1 MICFKSLT
9 GNIIQIRDKLTL
21 FCTFTGCFKLTLLF
35 IELIIMISLVGRYEF
50 TIDAYLTDFRGK
62 ATLPMIGGF
71 MLQVAT
77 KHAEER
83 GFGYSA
89 MTSQERVW
97 VLSRM
102 AIEIFEYPKND
113 TIMVI
118 KTWVASVNRLF
129 TERYFAFE
137 DKDGKE
143 IGFAKS
149 LWASIDLK
157 TRKPT
162 NILELEGLS
171 DYIDSERQCPIE
183 TTNRIPPLKD
193 SYELATDFIV
203 KYSDV
208 DINRHLNSMKYI
220 EHLVDVFDI
229 DMFKEKEIHRIEIN
243 YIAEGHYGTK
253 LDILKREEENNSYIL
268 EMKDGEINICSARII
283 WK

>member
-1 MICFKSLT
+1 MF
-9 GNIIQIRDKLTL
+9 
-21 FCTFTGCFKLTLLF
+21 
-35 IELIIMISLVGRYEF
+35 ELIGKYEF
-50 TIDAYLTDFRGK
+50 TIDAYLADFRGK

-71 MLQVAT
+71 MLQAAT

-89 MTSQERVW
+89 MTSQQRVW

-102 AIEIFEYPKND
+102 AIEIFDYPKND
-113 TIMVI
+113 TTMVI

-137 DKDGKE
+137 NEEGQA

-149 LWASIDLK
+149 LWASIDLN

-162 NILELEGLS
+162 NVLELDGLS
-171 DYIDSERQCPIE
+171 DYITEGKNPIE
-183 TTNRIPPLKD
+183 GMTKIPVLKD
-193 SYELATDFIV
+193 DFELATDFVV

-220 EHLVDVFDI
+220 EHFVDVFDI
-229 DMFKEKEIHRIEIN
+229 DMFREKEIKRIEIN
-243 YIAEGHYGTK
+243 YVSEGRYGAQIE
-253 LDILKREEENNSYIL
+253 ILKREEGNDSYIL
-268 EMKDGEINICSARII
+268 EMRDGDTNVCSSRII

>member
-1 MICFKSLT
+1 MFAPI
-9 GNIIQIRDKLTL
+9 
-21 FCTFTGCFKLTLLF
+21 
-35 IELIIMISLVGRYEF
+35 GRYEF
-50 TIDAYLTDFRGK
+50 TIDAYLTDFRGR

-71 MLQVAT
+71 MLQAAT

-83 GFGYSA
+83 GFGYSS
-89 MTSQERVW
+89 MTSIQRVW

-137 DKDGKE
+137 NEEGKE

-162 NILELEGLS
+162 NVLELEGLS
-171 DYIDSERQCPIE
+171 EYITDKENPIE
-183 TTNRIPPLKD
+183 GMTKIPILKD
-193 SYELATDFIV
+193 NYDIATDFV
-203 KYSDV
+203 VQYSDV
-208 DINRHLNSMKYI
+208 DINKHLNSMKYI
-220 EHLVDVFDI
+220 EHFVDVFDI
-229 DMFKEKEIHRIEIN
+229 DMFREQEIRRIEIN
-243 YIAEGHYGTK
+243 YISEGRYGTK
-253 LDILKREEENNSYIL
+253 LDILRKKDKEDSYIL
-268 EMKDGEINICSARII
+268 EMRDGDTNVCSARVI

>member
-1 MICFKSLT
+1 MMEKT
-9 GNIIQIRDKLTL
+9 GK
-21 FCTFTGCFKLTLLF
+21 
-35 IELIIMISLVGRYEF
+35 YEF

-83 GFGYSA
+83 GFGYST
-89 MTSQERVW
+89 MTSLQRAW

-113 TIMVI
+113 TEMVI
-118 KTWVASVNRLF
+118 KTWVASVNKLF

-137 DKDGKE
+137 DENGKV
-143 IGFAKS
+143 IGYAKS

-162 NILELEGLS
+162 NVLETGNLS
-171 DYIDSERQCPIE
+171 DYVAEVGNPIKGL
-183 TTNRIPPLKD
+183 TKIPALKEN
-193 SYELATDFIV
+193 YEHASDFIV

-208 DINRHLNSMKYI
+208 DINKHLNSMKYI
-220 EHLVDVFDI
+220 EHIVDVFDI
-229 DMFKEKEIHRIEIN
+229 DMFREKEIRRIEIN
-243 YIAEGHYGTK
+243 YISEGHYGTK
-253 LDILKREEENNSYIL
+253 LDILKQEEADGTFIL
-268 EMKDGEINICSARII
+268 EMRAGDINVCSARII